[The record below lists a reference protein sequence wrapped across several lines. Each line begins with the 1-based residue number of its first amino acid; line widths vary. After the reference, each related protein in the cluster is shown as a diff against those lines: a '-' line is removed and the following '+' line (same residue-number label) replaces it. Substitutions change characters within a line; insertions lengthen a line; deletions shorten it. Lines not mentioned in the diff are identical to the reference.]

1 MCIRDR
7 YCRSLTL
14 RSREVLSMG
23 TKGTMMETPK
33 GERLLMAASSQRETL
48 KVDGFKWASVRG

>member
-1 MCIRDR
+1 
-7 YCRSLTL
+7 
-14 RSREVLSMG
+14 
-23 TKGTMMETPK
+23 METPK